1 MDERK
6 FSFPAIRS
14 GRSLYRWSKKAG
26 SADNKPVEKIVHG
39 DWIPGKHTII
49 VKTATQGGNVLYA
62 NFKADKAYE
71 QLPFGF
77 SLSPQRGKNIYDVL
91 NGKQVSHLSVSP
103 TGKYALVGITNTV
116 DGRSSN
122 NTYVYRI
129 ADKEIVYTFY
139 GNNVRNL
146 QWIPDQDKLSFL
158 QAEGNGQSL
167 YSYDLENNYKP
178 V

>member
-1 MDERK
+1 M
-6 FSFPAIRS
+6 
-14 GRSLYRWSKKAG
+14 
-26 SADNKPVEKIVHG
+26 
-39 DWIPGKHTII
+39 
-49 VKTATQGGNVLYA
+49 YA

-167 YSYDLENNYKP
+167 YSYDLEKQIQTRLIN
-178 V
+178 

>member
-1 MDERK
+1 M
-6 FSFPAIRS
+6 
-14 GRSLYRWSKKAG
+14 
-26 SADNKPVEKIVHG
+26 
-39 DWIPGKHTII
+39 
-49 VKTATQGGNVLYA
+49 
-62 NFKADKAYE
+62 
-71 QLPFGF
+71 
-77 SLSPQRGKNIYDVL
+77 L

-167 YSYDLENNYKP
+167 YSYDLEKQLQTRLIKEDRQIRAASGHRSFLSDLLCQ
-178 V
+178 

>member
-1 MDERK
+1 MSG
-6 FSFPAIRS
+6 SFHFRLFGQAEVYID
-14 GRSLYRWSKKAG
+14 GVKKAG

-139 GNNVRNL
+139 GKTYVICNGFPIRTNFLSCKQKATDNL
-146 QWIPDQDKLSFL
+146 YIVTTWK
-158 QAEGNGQSL
+158 
-167 YSYDLENNYKP
+167 NNYKP